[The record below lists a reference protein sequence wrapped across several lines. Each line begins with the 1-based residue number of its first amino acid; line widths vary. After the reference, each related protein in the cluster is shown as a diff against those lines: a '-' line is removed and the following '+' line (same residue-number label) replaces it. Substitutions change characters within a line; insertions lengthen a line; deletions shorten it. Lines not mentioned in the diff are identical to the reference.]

1 MLSPRELEILQEL
14 ALGFS
19 NKDIARMLDMTEN
32 TVKFHMKN
40 IFKKLDV
47 DNRIRAVSAGQEMGL
62 IS

>member
-1 MLSPRELEILQEL
+1 MLSPRELEILQEP

-19 NKDIARMLDMTEN
+19 NKDIARMLDMIAEN

-47 DNRIRAVSAGQEMGL
+47 DNRIRAVSTARRWV
-62 IS
+62 